1 VRKCGCGCG
10 ERLSGPAQKRFVD
23 DAHRQR
29 AGRRRLR
36 SPRRRRRHADVGVA
50 SAVDQAPERVAE
62 EPTWFDD
69 DASGWESW
77 SGR

>member
-1 VRKCGCGCG
+1 MRKCGCGCG
-10 ERLSGPAQKRFVD
+10 EPLSGPAQKRFVD

-36 SPRRRRRHADVGVA
+36 SPRRRRRDADVGLESGAEQA
-50 SAVDQAPERVAE
+50 SERVAE
-62 EPTWFDD
+62 EPAWFDD
-69 DASGWESW
+69 DAYGWESW